1 MNKFYF
7 EIRRKDNGNV
17 VETFP
22 SEVKAMGWFQ
32 RQYPYS
38 FSTAL
43 QVGEYDLY
51 RVEFGTSKE
60 TKIVP

>member
-7 EIRRKDNGNV
+7 EVRRKDNGKV

-32 RQYPYS
+32 RQYTYS

-43 QVGEYDLY
+43 LVGDYDVY
-51 RVEFGTSKE
+51 RVEYGTGKE